1 MIRHTRYRLVTG
13 VQTCALP
20 ILAAGPT
27 GGLVAE
33 SIGFRAAFWAAAAIV
48 LVSLALTSTLP
59 QRRPHGEL
67 TRKRL
72 ITAIGRVPS
81 AEVDPGIVCAA
92 RKDSRNVRRAN
103 AGDHGQPGGSRRLV
117 MCLYGEGGLNS
128 SSGLGASN

>member
-1 MIRHTRYRLVTG
+1 MAG
-13 VQTCALP
+13 AL
-20 ILAAGPT
+20 LTAVAAAGHLLAPD
-27 GGLVAE
+27 L
-33 SIGFRAAFWAAAAIV
+33 WV

-103 AGDHGQPGGSRRLV
+103 AGAHGQPGGSRRLV
-117 MCLYGEGGLNS
+117 MCLYGEGG
-128 SSGLGASN
+128 